1 MIAVDTNVL
10 VRILVDDPGQPMQ
23 NQAARELASHSKQ
36 VFVLLIVQVETTWV
50 LETGYGLA
58 KERILSILGHL
69 QTNSAFVLEDPTLCH
84 TALELYQVANLDY
97 SDCLILGLC
106 RSRDRSLH
114 TFDKRLGKLDG
125 ATLVTAAQSGNGA

>member
-23 NQAARELASHSKQ
+23 NQAARD
-36 VFVLLIVQVETTWV
+36 V
-50 LETGYGLA
+50 
-58 KERILSILGHL
+58 
-69 QTNSAFVLEDPTLCH
+69 
-84 TALELYQVANLDY
+84 DY

-106 RSRDRSLH
+106 LTHERLLH

-125 ATLVTAAQSGNGA
+125 ATLVTAAQPGHRA